1 MIAPLG
7 FKIINVMIVVP
18 VGISVLLMLA
28 TINIK
33 GDKMQLRYL
42 LRINYAMRKPDD
54 RAYPY
59 DMTEEALEG
68 ITHFSEHAGKDIP
81 ILDMDILHVVRTLMK
96 KEHSTLS
103 SKSKSALSKVKG
115 LLDELDLSLKT

>member
-1 MIAPLG
+1 
-7 FKIINVMIVVP
+7 
-18 VGISVLLMLA
+18 
-28 TINIK
+28 
-33 GDKMQLRYL
+33 MQLRYV

-96 KEHSTLS
+96 KENNTLL
-103 SKSKSALSKVKG
+103 SKSKNKLRE
-115 LLDELDLSLKT
+115 LINELDLAIKT

>member
-7 FKIINVMIVVP
+7 FKTINVMIVVP

-33 GDKMQLRYL
+33 GDKMQLRYV

-81 ILDMDILHVVRTLMK
+81 ILDMDILHVVRALMK
-96 KEHSTLS
+96 KEDNTLL
-103 SKSKSALSKVKG
+103 SKSKNKLRE
-115 LLDELDLSLKT
+115 LINELDSAIRT

>member
-18 VGISVLLMLA
+18 VEISVLLMLA

-33 GDKMQLRYL
+33 GDKMQLRYV